1 MSWTRAAEGL
11 SYILSVCLI
20 LRLLILRLHSVYRVF
35 CLFLLSEVLSSSI
48 AFYELFAHNA
58 RLDYRLTWMA
68 MRLVAWVL
76 MLWMVYAFIS
86 AVLQSVPGIL
96 KFSRKLLNYIFP
108 IAIVLAALSFK
119 PEYTASGISA
129 MPDPIDHAVGVAIVL
144 ERVIATVAVLV
155 FAAVMAFV
163 LWFPVQMPRNLAVFS
178 VGLVV
183 YFGAEVALLLLRSY
197 FRHDSFDLVSAGVSF
212 VLSACYI
219 YWGFLIRPDGER
231 VTVRMGH
238 SWQKDEQERLLGK
251 LDALNAALMHAGRR
265 EISSHTRT

>member
-1 MSWTRAAEGL
+1 MNWTRAAEGL
-11 SYILSVCLI
+11 SYILSICLI
-20 LRLLILRLHSVYRVF
+20 LRLLILRLHSIYRVF

-48 AFYELFAHNA
+48 VFYEFFAHNA

-76 MLWMVYAFIS
+76 MLWMVYAFIT

-96 KFSRKLLNYIFP
+96 KFSRRLLNYIFP
-108 IAIVLAALSFK
+108 IAIALAALSFK

-129 MPDPIDHAVGVAIVL
+129 VPDPIDHAVGIAIVL

-155 FAAVMAFV
+155 FTAVLAFV

-197 FRHDSFDLVSAGVSF
+197 FSHDSFGLVSAGVSF

-219 YWGFLIRPDGER
+219 YWGFLIRREGER

-238 SWQKDEQERLLGK
+238 SWQKDEQKRLLGK
-251 LDALNAALMHAGRR
+251 LEALNSALMNAGRR
-265 EISSHTRT
+265 EIGSHTRS